1 MFSILCGSSEAINHD
16 TFSFSTLFPTFHHG
30 GEHVTQA
37 GPNMSV
43 DYVICYKNEHLTQL
57 SQSESLTG
65 IEYTDAETMGLLIE
79 AHVS

>member
-1 MFSILCGSSEAINHD
+1 MIPSLSPPCSQPSIMGASML
-16 TFSFSTLFPTFHHG
+16 L
-30 GEHVTQA
+30 QA